1 MEVPFNT
8 LPETASVWIYQGS
21 RSFNKS
27 EQEILSKGLSS
38 FLQQWT
44 AHGSALNAS
53 FDLLYNQFIVIGLD
67 ERAADASGCSIDS
80 LVRNLQVLASTVNID
95 FFNRELIAFLDNQKV
110 QLVERKELKGF
121 FASAKGGVLTFNN
134 LVSTVKAFRAEWLVP
149 ADTTWLKRYI
159 APISV

>member
-8 LPETASVWIYQGS
+8 LSDTARVWIYQGN
-21 RSFNKS
+21 RPFNKS

-44 AHGSALNAS
+44 AHGSTLHAS
-53 FDLLYNQFIVIGLD
+53 FDLLYDQFIVIGLD
-67 ERAADASGCSIDS
+67 ESTTDASGCSIDS
-80 LVRNLQVLASTVNID
+80 LVRNLQVLASTVGID
-95 FFNRELIAFLDNQKV
+95 FFNREMVAFLQNQKV
-110 QLVERKELKGF
+110 QLVERKALKDF
-121 FASAKGGVLTFNN
+121 FTSVGGSVLTFNN
-134 LVSTVKAFRAEWLVP
+134 LVSNVKALQTEWLVP

>member
-1 MEVPFNT
+1 MEVPFKT
-8 LPETASVWIYQGS
+8 LPETARVWIYQGN
-21 RSFNKS
+21 RPFNKS

-67 ERAADASGCSIDS
+67 ESATDASGCSIDS
-80 LVRNLQVLASTVNID
+80 LVRNLQVLASSVNID

-121 FASAKGGVLTFNN
+121 FSTAKGGVLTFNN
-134 LVSTVKAFRAEWLVP
+134 LVSTVKALQNEWLVP